1 MINKTTEKSIFIKD
15 YSKNDSCNYI
25 TLSSVILS
33 KENEYE
39 GIIVFEISS
48 EPIDVVMLENNSSG
62 GLGKSGESYLVG
74 KDYLMRS
81 SSRFQNE
88 SIMKTIV
95 KNQAVEAALKNKTG
109 TVIIEDYRGVKVL
122 SSFGKLNLPF
132 FDWVILAEIDY
143 QEAVVP
149 IYKIR
154 SEIIFISIFIFIF
167 ILIAV
172 IILSKMMTYPIEKLN
187 NAAHEVSKGNLDIE
201 IRSKLSDEIGV
212 LTESF
217 NNMIKKLKHQSKI
230 IEEEQ
235 KKSLVSLIDGQEIE
249 RQRLSRELHDGLGQ
263 SLIGLKLRYE
273 SCITKLRN
281 SEDSKTG
288 AEKLRELFDKTIDEI
303 RRISNNLM
311 PAALSEFGLLTA
323 IQNICNEISKTTNT
337 VVKFSVYGKNQIKNQ
352 NTDIYIFRI
361 IQEALTNIIKHSGAS
376 NAHVNFYFKEN
387 EVLIE
392 IKDNGKGF
400 DVSKEKNIKGNGL
413 ANMIDRT
420 VILSGKINIKSVI
433 SEGTVIEIKIPY
445 Q

>member
-1 MINKTTEKSIFIKD
+1 MSLKNMRKFSITDKLVVASIFISVVTIIIVASFSFYRTKDAILERTFNQLTSVRVIKTNLIEKFFNTCIKEVKLAKSSSDIINLTQQINDTGNIFNYEKEYDLKPKNNLFLKEVSEDYYNRIFIISKSGNIFFIKNSEKECDNSISDFEDLINKTTEKSIFIKD

-172 IILSKMMTYPIEKLN
+172 IILSKMMTYP
-187 NAAHEVSKGNLDIE
+187 
-201 IRSKLSDEIGV
+201 
-212 LTESF
+212 
-217 NNMIKKLKHQSKI
+217 
-230 IEEEQ
+230 
-235 KKSLVSLIDGQEIE
+235 
-249 RQRLSRELHDGLGQ
+249 
-263 SLIGLKLRYE
+263 
-273 SCITKLRN
+273 LRN
-281 SEDSKTG
+281 
-288 AEKLRELFDKTIDEI
+288 
-303 RRISNNLM
+303 
-311 PAALSEFGLLTA
+311 
-323 IQNICNEISKTTNT
+323 
-337 VVKFSVYGKNQIKNQ
+337 
-352 NTDIYIFRI
+352 
-361 IQEALTNIIKHSGAS
+361 
-376 NAHVNFYFKEN
+376 
-387 EVLIE
+387 
-392 IKDNGKGF
+392 
-400 DVSKEKNIKGNGL
+400 
-413 ANMIDRT
+413 
-420 VILSGKINIKSVI
+420 
-433 SEGTVIEIKIPY
+433 
-445 Q
+445 